1 MPSSATLSVDLCGF
15 LRYHIASASSPLT
28 TKDTTSLKE
37 HYPVAWLLTSP
48 ALGLTLDWQVQENVL
63 RCVKEMSCS
72 KSNLEEHALKGS
84 KTDQCSKHWSNILV
98 VVDEYRC
105 AGKGI
110 PQIEVYQFCVNG
122 IVNLVNF
129 DIN

>member
-1 MPSSATLSVDLCGF
+1 MNLSVDLCGF
-15 LRYHIASASSPLT
+15 LCHHIPRASSLLT

-48 ALGLTLDWQVQENVL
+48 ALGLTLDWQVQEKAL
-63 RCVKEMSCS
+63 KCVKEMSCG
-72 KSNLEEHALKGS
+72 KSNVEEHAIRES
-84 KTDQCSKHWSNILV
+84 KTDQCSKHWYNILV

-110 PQIEVYQFCVNG
+110 PQIEVYQFCAHR

>member
-1 MPSSATLSVDLCGF
+1 MNLSSDLSGF
-15 LRYHIASASSPLT
+15 LCYHIPRASSLLT

-48 ALGLTLDWQVQENVL
+48 ALGPTLDWQVQEKVL
-63 RCVKEMSCS
+63 KCVKEISCG
-72 KSNLEEHALKGS
+72 KSNVEEHAIRES
-84 KTDQCSKHWSNILV
+84 KTDQRSKCWYKILV

-110 PQIEVYQFCVNG
+110 PQIEVYQFSADG

>member
-1 MPSSATLSVDLCGF
+1 MDLSVDLCGF
-15 LRYHIASASSPLT
+15 LCHHIPRASSI
-28 TKDTTSLKE
+28 KE
-37 HYPVAWLLTSP
+37 RYPVAWLLTSP
-48 ALGLTLDWQVQENVL
+48 TLGLTLDWQVQEKVL
-63 RCVKEMSCS
+63 KFVKEMSCG
-72 KSNLEEHALKGS
+72 KSNVEEHALKGS

-110 PQIEVYQFCVNG
+110 PQIEVYQFCVDG